1 MAKHSELLELTAEF
15 IAKAYD
21 LDCKMMFSK
30 TRKKK
35 YVEARQIFHY
45 FAFKHLGF
53 TLSLI
58 GEFSKKMG
66 RPEPHYHAT
75 VLHGYRTIND
85 RKSVDRK
92 FNVYMTTFEDE
103 LLESIMINKQ
113 ALDKRYAE
121 INQITKKAILTHNE
135 LIFEKV
141 QELIGHIIKGDSEK
155 DLDELIDI
163 QVNKNH
169 GRLYKASQ
177 GDNVLGKV
185 SGHQY
190 KSSVHTPSS

>member
-1 MAKHSELLELTAEF
+1 MTKHSELLELTAEY
-15 IAKAYD
+15 IAKTYD
-21 LDCKMMFSK
+21 LDCKTMFSK

-58 GEFSKKMG
+58 GDFSKKMG

-103 LLESIMINKQ
+103 LLESIMVSKE
-113 ALDKRYAE
+113 ALDKRSAAV
-121 INQITKKAILTHNE
+121 NQITKKAILTHNE
-135 LIFEKV
+135 IIFEKV
-141 QELIGHIIKGDSEK
+141 ERLIALVIKGDSEK
-155 DLDELIDI
+155 DLEELIEF
-163 QVNKNH
+163 QANKNY

-185 SGHQY
+185 SGHEH
-190 KSSVHTPSS
+190 KSSVHTPTT

>member
-1 MAKHSELLELTAEF
+1 MVKHSELLELTAEL

-53 TLSLI
+53 TLSHI
-58 GEFSKKMG
+58 GDFSKQMG

-103 LLESIMINKQ
+103 LLEEVMINKQ
-113 ALDKRYAE
+113 ALDQRNAE
-121 INQITKKAILTHNE
+121 IDQITKKAILTHNE
-135 LIFEKV
+135 LIFEKIKKLV
-141 QELIGHIIKGDSEK
+141 AQVIKGDSEK

-177 GDNVLGKV
+177 SDNVLGKV
-185 SGHQY
+185 SRHEH